1 VRLSGPL
8 IERPPSDVRAGS
20 NVYLSIRPYR
30 TSIDAMPEP
39 RILHL
44 LRQGGEP
51 LLDDILAGRGLGKI
65 AARLALAMTLGA
77 ALYGAVFGSWHGPR
91 LALYVALKFP
101 LVLFATTALTL
112 LFSWIAARFLG
123 LPLRLAQAAVL
134 TLLALTVASLVLAAL
149 APVAGLFVFCSPR
162 PTPDA
167 RTAHNVLYLM
177 HTFLVG
183 TAGLAGTRALRRAL
197 SRLAAPQ
204 AASRAAYALWL
215 FSFALVG
222 GEVAWALR
230 PFVGSVYAP
239 VAFLRERPLD
249 GNVYEFIVTDVLP
262 HLGRQIDRSLD

>member
-1 VRLSGPL
+1 MPKSG
-8 IERPPSDVRAGS
+8 IF
-20 NVYLSIRPYR
+20 
-30 TSIDAMPEP
+30 
-39 RILHL
+39 HL

-51 LLDDILAGRGLGKI
+51 LLDEILAGRGLKVI
-65 AARLALAMTLGA
+65 AGRLALGMTLGA

-91 LALYVALKFP
+91 LAFYVAVKFP
-101 LVLFATTALTL
+101 LVLFLTTALTL

-149 APVAGLFVFCSPR
+149 APVAGLFVWCSPR

-183 TAGLAGTRALRRAL
+183 TAGFAGTRALRRAL
-197 SRLAAPQ
+197 SRLDVPKGTV
-204 AASRAAYALWL
+204 RAAYAIWI
-215 FSFALVG
+215 FAFALVG

-239 VAFLRERPLD
+239 VSFLRERPLD

-262 HLGRQIDRSLD
+262 HLGRNLDRAID